1 MTCRTRTTTC
11 GLATMALGLLAALV
25 PAATVRAQQDAAD
38 PLGGRV
44 GGVRLKADE
53 ASAAVGLVRR
63 ALELLEADR
72 SLKGLQPRAAQI
84 RAVADAVRA
93 AWPKAT
99 PLPDVV
105 LQQRPMQV
113 FVTLYLPTG
122 ADLTAEGRGDS
133 LLAAL
138 VDAAVNLPRAPRYQ
152 ADGFH
157 RLADVRI
164 HLDVTVYRLPYMQNV
179 ADPFLYSMR
188 PGLDGL
194 VYENGD
200 LRGTVLPW
208 EAVRRAWQMHFIQIG
223 EGEAERP
230 AAPRDARLP
239 EDVKKAV
246 FRELLDRAGAQPA
259 TWRGPGARVLRF
271 ETQSFVERAAG
282 GRTQDGQPA
291 VAALY
296 RMGPLVD
303 AESVTEASMAAA
315 TRSATDYLARTM
327 SAEGAVNASY
337 DPLRDQWVAGPDA
350 SRQALTIHTLARLH
364 AARPE
369 AWIVRAAQ
377 AAAVTLMKSVK
388 EGIVT
393 DVDGTQRP
401 CAFVFAG
408 LKSEVAWT
416 SQALVALAD
425 LHGLAPD
432 KATETTVRQM
442 AVALL
447 AAQQKGGSFQVYFAT
462 DAAGDKGVRNSEDLE
477 GESLA
482 VLALVRAYE
491 LLGDE
496 TCLRAAQRSAEY
508 MVFQRERRIGRR
520 QETGLP
526 DVALVEALDRLDTL
540 LPSDALARYG
550 RLCGEQIV
558 ARQASEPARYL
569 DDEFGGFPT
578 GLVFD
583 SESAAHHLRG
593 LAAARRL
600 AARLRADAPQR
611 HASLKFDEFEPRAD
625 RAARLAEAFLLNHQY
640 RAESSFYAAQP
651 AVAVGGLRFS
661 ATDARVST
669 VTVLNFLLAEL
680 PQPPARR
687 ATPLPPSR

>member
-1 MTCRTRTTTC
+1 MSSCTKATT
-11 GLATMALGLLAALV
+11 GRLGTMILGLLAALG
-25 PAATVRAQQDAAD
+25 PATASAIAQQDAAD
-38 PLGGRV
+38 PLGGRG
-44 GGVRLKADE
+44 GGVRLKTDE
-53 ASAAVGLVRR
+53 AAVAVALVRC
-63 ALELLEADR
+63 ALERLEADR
-72 SLKGLQPRAAQI
+72 SLKNLQPRAAQI
-84 RAVADAVRA
+84 RAVADAARA
-93 AWPKAT
+93 AWPQT
-99 PLPDVV
+99 SPLPDVV

-138 VDAAVNLPRAPRYQ
+138 MDAAVNLPRTPRYQ
-152 ADGFH
+152 TDGFH

-208 EAVRRAWQMHFIQIG
+208 EAVRRAWQMHFIQLG

-230 AAPRDARLP
+230 TAPRDARLP

-246 FRELLDRAGAQPA
+246 FRELLNRAGAQPA

-271 ETQSFVERAAG
+271 ETQSFVERAPG
-282 GRTQDGQPA
+282 GRTQDGQPS

-296 RMGPLVD
+296 RMGPVVD
-303 AESVTEASMAAA
+303 AETMTEADLAAA
-315 TRSATDYLARTM
+315 LRNAADYLARAL

-337 DPLRDQWVAGPDA
+337 DPLRDQWLAAPDA
-350 SRQALTIHTLARLH
+350 SRQAMAIRALARLH
-364 AARPE
+364 GARRE

-377 AAAVTLMKSVK
+377 AVAATLMKSVK
-388 EGIVT
+388 EGVVT
-393 DVDGTQRP
+393 GIDGTKRP
-401 CAFVFAG
+401 CAFVFVG

-447 AAQQKGGSFQVYFAT
+447 AAQQKDGSFQVYFDT

-482 VLALVRAYE
+482 VLALVRAYD

-496 TCLRAAQRSAEY
+496 TCLRAAQRGAEY
-508 MVFQRERRIGRR
+508 MVFHRERRIGRR
-520 QETGLP
+520 QDTGLP
-526 DVALVEALDRLDTL
+526 DVALIEALDRLDVL

-550 RLCGEQIV
+550 RLCGEEII
-558 ARQASEPARYL
+558 ARQADEPARYL
-569 DDEFGGFPT
+569 DDEFGGFPNAMM
-578 GLVFD
+578 FD
-583 SESAAHHLRG
+583 SESAAYHLRG

-611 HASLKFDEFEPRAD
+611 YTLLKFDEFEPRAD
-625 RAARLAEAFLLNHQY
+625 RAARRAEAFLLNHQY
-640 RAESSFYAAQP
+640 RPESSFYAVQP
-651 AVAVGGLRFS
+651 PVAVGGLRFS
-661 ATDARVST
+661 VTDSRIST
-669 VTVLNFLLAEL
+669 VAVLNFLLAEL
-680 PQPPARR
+680 P
-687 ATPLPPSR
+687 